1 MKKILC
7 CIPARFNS
15 SRLPGKPLLKI
26 NNKTII
32 NLVYE
37 KAKKTKVD
45 KIIVLTDDQRIYN
58 EVNSFGGNCCIIT
71 KDCLNVECY
80 YCVTRVS

>member
-1 MKKILC
+1 MVKILC

-58 EVNSFGGNCCIIT
+58 EVISFGGNCFIIT
-71 KDCLNVECY
+71 KMEERHLQP
-80 YCVTRVS
+80 